1 MNLTENTDLTGLN
14 IFSYLCDRLFCGDCP
29 FKDEEDCNLAF
40 LKLSSEER
48 LGKLDSMFDNV
59 VEANNE

>member
-1 MNLTENTDLTGLN
+1 MDWTGLN

-29 FKDEEDCNLAF
+29 FKNEKDCNLAF

>member
-1 MNLTENTDLTGLN
+1 MDCTGLN

-29 FKDEEDCNLAF
+29 FKDEEDCNSAF